1 MIIKC
6 ETKDRL
12 PLKDLTEFQGNLKH
26 RTEGDYKKIITSIRK
41 YGLSFPFFVWRHDG
55 TNHVLDG
62 HGRLGALQ
70 RMRAAGDQIPDL
82 PVVYVDCPDE
92 EAAKNLLLR
101 LNSQYGTMTTES
113 VLDFMAGLE
122 IAAEEL
128 ALPDGV
134 LDLTAQQQEEIDR
147 TKKTLREQFIV
158 PPFSVLD
165 SRIDYWQE
173 RKRQWKSIGIRS
185 DEGREGGMMKHL
197 RENREKATG
206 EKTDMSDLSIFDPVL
221 CEIIYSWF
229 GPPEGRILD
238 PFSGGSVRG
247 IVASYK
253 GMEYTGFDIRPEQIE
268 ANERQRHICDGNATQ
283 PVWIASDSAKMDDH
297 LAPGEEFDLVM
308 SCPPYAD
315 LEVYSNMEGDIS
327 NMDYGRFMEAYSDI
341 IKKAAA
347 HLKNNRFAC
356 FVVGEVR
363 DKKTGIY
370 RDFVPDT
377 IRAFEAAGLKY
388 YNEIILIH
396 SQVGKVFTAGHDMKD
411 SRKVG
416 KIHQNVL
423 AFVKGDL
430 DEAAKIHQNVLVFLK
445 GESGKEATRELGPVV
460 VDNID
465 LPEPEDD

>member
-1 MIIKC
+1 MKIKC
-6 ETKDRL
+6 KTKDKL
-12 PLKDLTEFQGNLKH
+12 PLEALADFQGNLKR
-26 RTEGDYKKIITSIRK
+26 RTEGDYKKIITSIEK
-41 YGLSFPFFVWRHDG
+41 YGFSFPFFVWSHDG

-70 RMRAAGDQIPDL
+70 RMRAAGAQIPDL

-113 VLDFMAGLE
+113 VMDFMAGLE

-185 DEGREGGMMKHL
+185 DEGR
-197 RENREKATG
+197 
-206 EKTDMSDLSIFDPVL
+206 
-221 CEIIYSWF
+221 
-229 GPPEGRILD
+229 
-238 PFSGGSVRG
+238 
-247 IVASYK
+247 
-253 GMEYTGFDIRPEQIE
+253 
-268 ANERQRHICDGNATQ
+268 
-283 PVWIASDSAKMDDH
+283 
-297 LAPGEEFDLVM
+297 
-308 SCPPYAD
+308 
-315 LEVYSNMEGDIS
+315 
-327 NMDYGRFMEAYSDI
+327 
-341 IKKAAA
+341 
-347 HLKNNRFAC
+347 
-356 FVVGEVR
+356 
-363 DKKTGIY
+363 
-370 RDFVPDT
+370 
-377 IRAFEAAGLKY
+377 
-388 YNEIILIH
+388 
-396 SQVGKVFTAGHDMKD
+396 
-411 SRKVG
+411 KVG